1 VGRIVLLVVALL
13 GCAPQAEV
21 HYDFTFAAAR
31 AARQTD
37 VMGVE
42 LRHDDPNR
50 PYVVLGD
57 IQVAMRQQGSFGD
70 APDHD
75 AVDDELRARAAKL
88 GAHAIILVHYGRQ
101 GASWWSSNELRG
113 SGRAVR
119 YR

>member
-1 VGRIVLLVVALL
+1 MRLGGLAFLALL

-31 AARQTD
+31 AANETD
-37 VMGVE
+37 LMGIE
-42 LRHDDPNR
+42 LRHDDPHR

-57 IQVAMRQQGSFGD
+57 IEVTMRQQGSFGD
-70 APDHD
+70 VPDHD
-75 AVDDELRARAAKL
+75 GIDDELRARAAKL
-88 GAHAIILVHYGRQ
+88 GAHAIVLVRYGRQ
-101 GASWWSSNELRG
+101 GSSWWSWNELRG